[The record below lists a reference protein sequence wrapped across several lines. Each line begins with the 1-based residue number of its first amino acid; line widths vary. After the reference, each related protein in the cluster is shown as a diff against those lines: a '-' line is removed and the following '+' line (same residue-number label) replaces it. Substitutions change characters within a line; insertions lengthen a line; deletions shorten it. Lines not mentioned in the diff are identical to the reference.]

1 MSGDSK
7 PVLILPDIFNKRRVT
22 GELMGIGEN
31 VETLEKV
38 QFSPSKQTKKA
49 SGNVA
54 IASSVIQL

>member
-1 MSGDSK
+1 M
-7 PVLILPDIFNKRRVT
+7 PILPDIFNKRRVT
-22 GELMGIGEN
+22 GELMGIGFSDLEN